1 MKKYILP
8 SLILSLGLSFN
19 VFASAPELRAP
30 YAILMD
36 FDSGKILYEKNAD
49 VAVPP
54 SSMSKLLTIYK
65 VFELIK
71 DGRYT
76 LDSEFIVGPEAWKKA
91 KAMNANS
98 GSTMFL
104 EYNEKVRLED
114 LIRGIIVNSGN
125 DATIVIAENIS
136 GSEDNF
142 VKELNELANKLEL
155 KNSTI
160 QNASGWYDKNHL
172 MSTRDL
178 AILSHRIIKDFPE
191 FYHYFGEKEFLYKHD
206 LTGNKDNRNKLLW
219 IMPSA
224 DGLKTGH
231 TTKGGY
237 GLSSSAKQGSRR
249 LIAIVNGIKGNNPSY
264 ARFTDS
270 KALLEWGFRDFSN
283 FVYYKRGDKVLDIP
297 VWFGKKNVVSV
308 GVDEKIAITAQ
319 NNKTPNV
326 EFRAVFNTPIP
337 APIAVDTKV
346 GTLTLYIDGIKTGEY
361 NLITLE
367 EVKKCN
373 FFMRIFK
380 NLKQIILNIVG

>member
-1 MKKYILP
+1 MKKSIL
-8 SLILSLGLSFN
+8 LLLLSF
-19 VFASAPELRAP
+19 VFSLTAKSATPDLRAP
-30 YAILMD
+30 HAILMD

-49 VAVPP
+49 VMVPP
-54 SSMSKLLTIYK
+54 SSMSKLLTVYK

-71 DGRYT
+71 DGKYS
-76 LDSEFIVGPEAWKKA
+76 LDSEFVVGPEAWKKA

-142 VKELNELANKLEL
+142 VRELTALCEKLEL
-155 KNSTI
+155 NNSSI
-160 QNASGWYDKNHL
+160 KNASGWYDKNHL
-172 MSTRDL
+172 MSTKDL
-178 AILSHRIIKDFPE
+178 VILSRRIIKDFPE
-191 FYHYFGEKEFLYKHD
+191 FYHYFGEKEFLYKKD

-237 GLSSSAKQGSRR
+237 GLSSSAKKGQRR
-249 LIAIVNGIKGNNPSY
+249 LVAVVNGIKGTNPSY

-270 KALLEWGFRDFSN
+270 KALLEWGFKEFSN
-283 FVYYKRGDKVLDIP
+283 FVYYKRGDKVFDVP
-297 VWFGKKNVVSV
+297 VWFGAKSTVPV
-308 GVDEKIAITAQ
+308 GVDEKILITAE
-319 NNKTPNV
+319 NGSTPNV
-326 EFRAVFNTPIP
+326 ELRATFESPVP
-337 APIAVDTKV
+337 APVVKDTKV
-346 GTLTLYIDGIKTGEY
+346 GTLTLYVDGVKTGEY
-361 NLITLE
+361 DLITLE
-367 EVKKCN
+367 DVKKCN
-373 FFMRIFK
+373 FMVRIFK

>member
-1 MKKYILP
+1 MKKSIL
-8 SLILSLGLSFN
+8 LLLLSF
-19 VFASAPELRAP
+19 VFSLTAKSATPDLRAP
-30 YAILMD
+30 HAILMD

-49 VAVPP
+49 VMVPP
-54 SSMSKLLTIYK
+54 SSMSKLLTVYK

-71 DGRYT
+71 DGKYS
-76 LDSEFIVGPEAWKKA
+76 LDSEFVVGPEAWKKA

-142 VKELNELANKLEL
+142 VRELTALCEKLGL
-155 KNSTI
+155 NNSSI
-160 QNASGWYDKNHL
+160 KNASGWYDKNHL
-172 MSTRDL
+172 MSTKDL
-178 AILSHRIIKDFPE
+178 VILSRRIIKDFPE
-191 FYHYFGEKEFLYKHD
+191 FYHYFGEKEFLYKKD

-237 GLSSSAKQGSRR
+237 GLSSSAKKGQRR
-249 LIAIVNGIKGNNPSY
+249 LVAVVNGIKGTNPSY

-270 KALLEWGFRDFSN
+270 KALLEWGFKEFSN
-283 FVYYKRGDKVLDIP
+283 FVYYKRGDKVFDVP
-297 VWFGKKNVVSV
+297 VWFGAKSTVPV
-308 GVDEKIAITAQ
+308 GVDEKILITAE
-319 NNKTPNV
+319 NGSTPNV
-326 EFRAVFNTPIP
+326 ELRATFESPVP
-337 APIAVDTKV
+337 APVVKDTKV
-346 GTLTLYIDGIKTGEY
+346 GTLTLYVDGVKTGEY
-361 NLITLE
+361 DLITLE
-367 EVKKCN
+367 DIKKCN
-373 FFMRIFK
+373 FMVRIFK

>member
-1 MKKYILP
+1 MKKSIL
-8 SLILSLGLSFN
+8 LLLLSFI
-19 VFASAPELRAP
+19 FSLTAKSATPDLRAP
-30 YAILMD
+30 HAILMD
-36 FDSGKILYEKNAD
+36 FDSGKVLYEKNAD
-49 VAVPP
+49 VMVPP
-54 SSMSKLLTIYK
+54 SSMSKLLTVYK

-71 DGRYT
+71 DGKYS
-76 LDSEFIVGPEAWKKA
+76 LDSEFVVGPEAWKKA

-142 VKELNELANKLEL
+142 VRELTALCEKLGL
-155 KNSTI
+155 KNSSI
-160 QNASGWYDKNHL
+160 KNASGWYDKNHL
-172 MSTRDL
+172 MSTKDL
-178 AILSHRIIKDFPE
+178 VILSRRIIKDFPE
-191 FYHYFGEKEFLYKHD
+191 FYHYFGEKEFLYKKD

-237 GLSSSAKQGSRR
+237 GLSSSAKKGQRR
-249 LIAIVNGIKGNNPSY
+249 LIAVVNGIKGTNPSY

-270 KALLEWGFRDFSN
+270 KALLEWGFKEFSN
-283 FVYYKRGDKVLDIP
+283 FVYYKRGDKVFDVP
-297 VWFGKKNVVSV
+297 VWFGAKSTVPV
-308 GVDEKIAITAQ
+308 GVDEKILITAE
-319 NNKTPNV
+319 NGSTPNV
-326 EFRAVFNTPIP
+326 ELRATFESPVP
-337 APIAVDTKV
+337 APVVKDTKV
-346 GTLTLYIDGIKTGEY
+346 GTLTLYVDGVKTGEY
-361 NLITLE
+361 DLITLE
-367 EVKKCN
+367 DVKKCN
-373 FFMRIFK
+373 FMVRIFK